1 LAQQEAAG
9 REESQTRF
17 TPAVDIYE
25 DEQSITLKLDVAG
38 IDEKDIDVKLENNT
52 LSISGERK
60 FQSEE
65 KAENYRR
72 VERRYGRFGRAF
84 TLPQTVDHE
93 SVTAKYDQGVLKIRL
108 LKKAGR
114 SPGRSRLISASRR
127 ARAETPKR
135 SRGERPNE
143 RQKLAERQGLRSG
156 RRQPSH
162 PAMFFLAASDY

>member
-1 LAQQEAAG
+1 MTYQYRCEPYRGVAQLQRRLHHLAQQEAG
-9 REESQTRF
+9 RDESQTRF

-60 FQSEE
+60 FESAE
-65 KAENYRR
+65 KTENYRR

-93 SVTAKYDQGVLKIRL
+93 SVTAKYDHGVLKIRL
-108 LKKAGR
+108 VKKAEAKPKQIKINVGK
-114 SPGRSRLISASRR
+114 PGGESGNAS
-127 ARAETPKR
+127 ET
-135 SRGERPNE
+135 
-143 RQKLAERQGLRSG
+143 Q
-156 RRQPSH
+156 
-162 PAMFFLAASDY
+162 M

>member
-1 LAQQEAAG
+1 LHHLAQQEGAG

-38 IDEKDIDVKLENNT
+38 IDGKDIDVKLENNT

-60 FQSEE
+60 FESEE
-65 KAENYRR
+65 KTENYRR
-72 VERRYGRFGRAF
+72 VERLYGRFGRAF

-108 LKKAGR
+108 VKKAGAK
-114 SPGRSRLISASRR
+114 PKQIKINVGKPEGEGGSAS
-127 ARAETPKR
+127 E
-135 SRGERPNE
+135 E
-143 RQKLAERQGLRSG
+143 QQG
-156 RRQPSH
+156 
-162 PAMFFLAASDY
+162 

>member
-1 LAQQEAAG
+1 MAYQYRCEPYRGLAHLQRRLHHLAQQEAAG

-38 IDEKDIDVKLENNT
+38 IDEKDIDIKLENNT

-60 FQSEE
+60 FASEE
-65 KAENYRR
+65 KTENYRR

-108 LKKAGR
+108 LKKAEAKPKQIKINLSKPEGE
-114 SPGRSRLISASRR
+114 SGN
-127 ARAETPKR
+127 AEA
-135 SRGERPNE
+135 
-143 RQKLAERQGLRSG
+143 QQG
-156 RRQPSH
+156 
-162 PAMFFLAASDY
+162 